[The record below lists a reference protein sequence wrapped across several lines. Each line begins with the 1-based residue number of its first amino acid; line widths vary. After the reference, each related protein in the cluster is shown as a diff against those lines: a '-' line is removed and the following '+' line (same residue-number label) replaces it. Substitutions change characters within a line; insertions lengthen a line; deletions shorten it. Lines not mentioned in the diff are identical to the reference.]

1 MKYSDCIFVS
11 FQILKYNKEFVQ
23 LLIRYL
29 DLARCKY
36 TLNNSCTLSFT
47 F

>member
-1 MKYSDCIFVS
+1 MKYRDCIFVS
-11 FQILKYNKEFVQ
+11 FQILNYNKEFVQ

-29 DLARCKY
+29 DLASCKY